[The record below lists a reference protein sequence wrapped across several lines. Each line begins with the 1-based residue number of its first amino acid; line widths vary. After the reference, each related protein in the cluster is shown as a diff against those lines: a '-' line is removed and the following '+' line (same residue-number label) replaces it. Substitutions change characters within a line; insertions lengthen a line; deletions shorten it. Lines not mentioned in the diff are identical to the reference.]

1 MRALTYTIVQL
12 MTVPLVQSTLRS
24 AYLIGTN
31 KLGQAGYPT
40 VPVGKAEAA
49 ACAAALLPLLHY
61 CDSSSGRNAAEI
73 VAGQMTLDRE
83 SVDFTKVI
91 DRWIDR

>member
-24 AYLIGTN
+24 AYLIGFN
-31 KLGQAGYPT
+31 QLSLPGYPS
-40 VPVGKAEAA
+40 VPVGKAEGA

-61 CDSSSGRNAAEI
+61 CDSSSGRNAAAI
-73 VAGQMTLDRE
+73 VAEQMTLGSP

-91 DRWIDR
+91 DR